1 MINPSGKDCCETAGS
16 YFGVYRVNWY
26 NTIKNTAAA
35 YNQVLLKYVF
45 SKVILALEV
54 YPKECCV
61 M

>member
-26 NTIKNTAAA
+26 NAIKNTAAA

-54 YPKECCV
+54 
-61 M
+61 